1 MGSRP
6 LTLLFLAGLLAAPL
20 AHAETGVIQGEVRIV
35 VQKPDGSTQPKEDRS
50 GVVVYVTGYTEE
62 PPTEVAR
69 MNQRN
74 KTFFPAVLPIVVG
87 QRVDFANEDVV
98 LHNVFSR
105 SVARR
110 FDAGKSRPGES
121 YFETFNKT
129 GIVDVY
135 CDIHEQMVATLVVVP
150 NRAFAVTDKDGR
162 FVLRG
167 VKTGRH
173 PLFAVHRRD
182 AKSDIAR
189 AEVVVEAGGT
199 TTATLEL
206 TETRADDTH
215 LDKRGRKYVPRADY
229 SAKSS
234 L

>member
-1 MGSRP
+1 MGGRP
-6 LTLLFLAGLLAAPL
+6 LTLLFLASLLSPPL
-20 AHAETGVIQGEVRIV
+20 AYAETGVIRGEVRIS
-35 VQKPDGSTQPKEDRS
+35 VQKADGSLHPKEDRS
-50 GVVVYVTGYTEE
+50 GVVVYLTGYTEE
-62 PPTEVAR
+62 PPAEVAR
-69 MNQRN
+69 MNQRD

-87 QRVDFANEDVV
+87 QKVEFANQDVV

-110 FDAGKSRPGES
+110 FDAGKNRPGES
-121 YFETFNKT
+121 YFETFKKT

-135 CDIHEQMVATLVVVP
+135 CDIHEQMVATVVVVP
-150 NRAFAVTDKDGR
+150 NRAFAVTDKAGR
-162 FVLRG
+162 FELRG
-167 VKTGRH
+167 VRPGRH

-189 AEVVVEAGGT
+189 AEVSVEAGGT
-199 TTATLEL
+199 AAATLEL

-229 SAKSS
+229 SSKSP
-234 L
+234 